1 MTEPPKD
8 RWSHEKYLGGKNEPG
23 KYISPK
29 AAFVDDLDQFDP
41 LEFGINMKEA
51 QHLDPSLRLIIEVAH
66 QTLQD
71 SGIAYKGSRTG
82 VFVAQLLVST
92 DELNDDN
99 YEIESYNGVG
109 KCIAIRANRVSYT
122 FDLRGPSLVVDTGE
136 LFERGV
142 GTAGAA
148 GGSDRVLE
156 VGWLGMRTCSS
167 SGTAMHLALNAIR
180 VGEIDQAIVLGAS
193 SMVNPAHTISFSKL
207 GVLSPTGSSKSFDAS
222 ADGYARSE
230 GFAGVLI
237 KRLDQATK
245 DGDRVYSVITGSAAN
260 ANGRGKSLTM
270 PEGDMQGE
278 VIRASYKLA
287 GREPKDAFYV
297 ELHATGTSVGDPI
310 ESNAAG
316 KIFRE
321 GRDDAH
327 VLRVGSVKGNLGHAE
342 GCSFMASLIK
352 VSLMLHNKELIPNVR
367 FNKPNPKIKFV
378 ENKMRVQTELE
389 PLTPEM
395 TTTKDGKFVTSISTY
410 GVGGANAHVVVE
422 SFESS
427 ACLKPTATITEAAAP
442 AKPLHLFALGT
453 LTEKSMPRWQ
463 ESLSSHLRDVTDPA
477 TWSAIARDLARQA
490 RAQPYRSFAVAST
503 LHPALTFTKTAHVPN
518 NADRK
523 LCLVFSGQ
531 GPQHIFMG
539 RQLAEAYPAFLES
552 VRESDSILVKS
563 YAQPSFIASSG
574 LFEPGKESSLA
585 ASGQWEVKN
594 VVFGIVFMQMGLVDL
609 IKSMGIEYDCVVGH
623 SIGEV
628 AMSYASGHLNKK
640 QAVGVAVARAMAM
653 TGAQGNGSM
662 AALGVG
668 VAQALF
674 ILRKVC
680 GPTVASDPLSPGLWI
695 AGINSPEAV
704 TVAGREDL
712 IDKLVAL
719 SKDPKDKFFAA
730 KLRVTSAFHTPLMG
744 PQEDVFKR
752 LAEPVLTSS
761 PPRPDCIRVMS
772 TVDGKW
778 LERPLDLSYCWDN
791 IRQPVL
797 FGTAID
803 KIVKHFG
810 GADSVVFLEVA
821 PHPVLKSYVE
831 QCGGQAVSLV
841 RRPNPKFPALNTG
854 EHHQF
859 LEGLGNLLLAGFSK
873 LDFAKLSGSS
883 AATTGG
889 PKYEDFKRYSLPA
902 YPYTKTSCWSE
913 SAYDKSR
920 KHGGKG
926 RPLCAP
932 HFRMGVETHPWVV
945 GHTILGSVLFPG
957 SGYIDAIL
965 EHGAMVVTNVT
976 VAKPLVV
983 NGADA
988 SPNHLGLHCRD
999 NTWEFR
1005 GSTNGT
1011 FLNGDVVF
1019 DTTYAG
1025 GNWSP
1030 VNLAV
1035 DRKSPRRFDA
1045 RSLAKEAAATLQASD
1060 FYDAIPAGYN
1070 YTGHFHDH
1078 LREIYE
1084 VPDAAS
1090 HGGNGYLARFE
1101 IPDSPE
1107 LFGAGFCI
1115 HPGLLDAFTQTGL
1128 AMFIDYQ
1135 AKTFGTTGLF
1145 VPVRIGRLARWDLS
1159 GKDNL
1164 DEELKGEVWVYFTM
1178 REWAPDGPY
1187 VTDYVVVNS
1196 DGYVILSIDEFEIAK
1211 LPATDLVPITDES
1224 ILERLTTVWQPKRLI
1239 ASAVELPEVQE
1250 PFVMV
1255 RDAAPHTRQESA
1267 ASLSVPDMDD
1277 RALSQTGSNTDEDA
1291 SNAGSVMAS
1300 AVDAYTGLVVSTVA
1314 SWCKEQGR
1322 AVMRVLELSAGPDCA
1337 KAMDEALTE
1346 ALVDGQLST
1355 ELACLGETLEAA
1367 DAKCAALDYTYAR
1380 SVVIKDG
1387 VFDLN
1392 GQELESVDVIV
1403 QYATS
1408 ALSTERLE
1416 AGFAKLMPSGCAI
1429 VVTSPADASSLASKL
1444 TSLGAVDLVTKPI
1457 DATGSLLFAR
1467 KPDAPAAA
1475 APAEL
1480 AENPVV
1486 VFHLTHGN
1494 EGELTELSKTVRQ
1507 GSELYIV
1514 GNDDAAGIGA
1524 LGVAACV
1531 AAESPVFEVFSVL
1544 FENHS
1549 LSKEDRERIVKEI
1562 RLRPDLMEQHVK
1574 VAKDGSVWVRRLVT
1588 APGDIRQPS
1597 GVVAAGNALT
1607 YPNTE
1612 VDGVQVAAYMPE
1624 MVRSEEV
1631 EVRVIALS
1639 PMDGTKLVS
1648 FVGDV
1653 TDAGEQ
1659 SNIIKQTR
1667 VFGVVAHPSTSVIVA
1682 NKKNMVVLPADVDPF
1697 HAASLPVNFLAA
1709 WMGLVDQRSVSAS
1722 DTILIHNAAFGF
1734 GFAAVQICQRV
1745 GCEIFCTVSTE
1756 KEAKWIIS
1764 ELGVSAESIFL
1775 RQGVAYLQP
1784 AQAWLKKRKL
1794 SGFDVIFNSPEEDT
1808 VAYDSKIISKL
1819 GSFIC
1824 IRSEGRATP
1833 TPSNFNAC
1841 IIDID
1846 ELVSA
1851 APQKITKALQI
1862 MVEAHRSIPYK
1873 VYRHVIAMDNLD
1885 AEDADPVS
1893 VFETAV
1899 IDCQAASIA
1908 RVEPRAQLFNPRK
1921 SYILVGGCSELG
1933 VRIMKWMCDHGAR
1946 NVFITSRRGEK
1957 ALNKIDMMYVEHLRS
1972 VGCHIG
1978 VVSADAISKTDMQSL
1993 MAQASFIA
2001 PIGGVFLMT
2010 VVLRD
2015 GLFSNLTQDSFDTV
2029 YASKVE
2035 ALNVLLSVISPENM
2049 DFLLLFSTVGSV
2061 FGNAGQAAYCASQ
2074 LYLDRI
2080 ADVLPNTISM
2090 SFPPITDSG
2099 VFKRL
2104 VMATKGRGNSGQLTK
2119 MGMSTQQ
2126 VCNFI
2131 GDCLVRPIRHY
2142 VPILSMGDVPDTFPT
2157 CEPRLFQHLL
2167 PFSHFVSKRSTDG
2180 GKGSSETPAAL
2191 IADLVGLS
2199 ASEIQDNLA
2208 ITSYGLDS
2216 LGASKLSNQLKAK
2229 FGIVVSQIQLLGS
2242 TSLGDLNNMIAAL
2255 KDKST
2260 VGAENGAVE
2269 LSSQM
2274 VDIPSVL
2281 SEKLAYGE
2289 NYVTEA
2295 SAHQYRIW
2303 LAQAQADNEKKRTA
2317 SKIDAKL
2324 SRFGATQWDTH
2335 EGYLLTVTSAV
2346 QLDIER
2352 MKGALSLVVQRHGAL
2367 RTAFKY
2373 DEGSS
2378 KLMQVVY
2385 PYADFNAEFVDYSS
2399 HLDPKR
2405 AVYDHCVKM
2414 NTDPGFKLDQLPLM
2428 KTTLFDTGNKRWSF
2442 CMVIHH
2448 IIMDDASVQILFKD
2462 LFQYYMG
2469 VEDIPPVKLHYSD
2482 FSDWLV
2488 ENPVKKETT
2497 EKQLGFWQKNL
2508 ENIPPL
2514 YLPIAKRSETPLC
2527 EMTQIDVDIDMD
2539 IITRF
2544 NHLISNAGVTRFAG
2558 YFAAYN
2564 ILLHKF
2570 SAQSTFVVGTAV
2582 TERDHSQLNNTVG
2595 FFANMLPIKTDIKP
2609 SSTFE
2614 EYLRAFKDSLFSSL
2628 ENNDVTYEDIVGRVK
2643 TSSEGRTLFKHLFA
2657 QGSLV
2662 DEIKRILKLHDLDV
2676 SSIQPLPN
2684 GEEKYETLLTVDG
2697 SAGNAVLRFDNH
2709 LFSENVARM
2718 FLKAYVTV
2726 IETIVKDET
2735 IKIQD
2740 LAIIADSEQSHLI
2753 DVVSS
2758 EGPVNPIESLVHT
2771 LIEKRAAASPFLTAV
2786 EFGEETM
2793 SYAQLNARANQIARA
2808 LVLQGVKAD
2817 VVVAICFDRSILQIL
2832 AVLAVVKAGGCFMTI
2847 DPEDPVLRKEF
2858 MIKESNA
2865 KFFLT
2870 TSFHGNQIA
2879 KQIAEQALVVELDDP
2894 TFEKRLDK
2902 IMGENIPL
2910 RNLTP
2915 SNLAYIMF
2923 TSGSTGK
2930 PKGVMIQHRSIAN
2943 LVQHSDVYG
2952 FGKGARVLQSLSYIF
2967 DPFVVD
2973 VFGTL
2978 AHGGTLVLGA
2988 KEMVLGDIGTAIKKF
3003 NINVVH
3009 VTPSI
3014 LAVVPLEDYPTL
3026 ETVVV
3031 AGEALPKKVIDD
3043 WAGKVRLMNM
3053 YGPTEA
3059 AVDCISCEVK
3069 SSAMVG
3075 IIGRPMKNCRVYVL
3089 DENLRPAPVGVEG
3102 EIHIGGIQVSAGYL
3116 NQPDLTRSAFI
3127 SNPFVSGE
3135 RLYKTGD
3142 VGIIRQDNTIE
3153 YCGRKDSQI
3162 KLRGQ
3167 RIELGEIEDAI
3178 LHFDE
3183 IQLAACVVREVKGNP
3198 AVVAFVEF
3206 KKDANVAAMSEYEQV
3221 EKLAQTKEALKFHLA
3236 ERLPRFMFPSMFI
3249 DLPSLPRTASG
3260 KVDRKLLKTIDLAQ
3274 FTQEAA
3280 GDVGLPAS
3288 DVETGLMAIF
3298 APILKVEINSF
3309 GVEQDLFSVGLNSL
3323 LAVQASEAIS
3333 KTFNCHMSLNN
3344 IYLRP
3349 TIRELSTVIID
3360 AMGQDV
3366 RQIQQAEDAEQDNL
3380 IEFLPI
3386 KRKGAKPR
3394 IFLVHDVTGMSTPF
3408 MRLGAYMPN
3417 EMYAIGDK
3425 YFGQREGFADLKAMA
3440 AHYVS
3445 LIREVQPKG
3454 PYIIC
3459 GYSFGGTVALSMACM
3474 LRDMG
3479 ETVSRLIL
3487 LDAIFLNKSERE
3499 GLKAGDWT
3507 KRSIERIS
3515 ENFPEI
3521 SDEWK
3526 KRLRKEIRKNLEF
3539 MFDHDAEYYDGETTL
3554 VIPKDRSWYR
3564 TGHASDFDTGADDA
3578 NGWRRR
3584 ISNLTMKVSGG
3595 RHDTMLAPAYVKSLA
3610 KVMREIVAECPSGE
3624 DAPTPAGAAPPM
3636 VAPART
3642 AASAAVPAMEAPKS
3656 VAAPLVA
3663 PPRVAVEARSS
3674 VPVLD
3679 ADELAKISTTKTE
3692 KEKKTGLKFF
3702 GMTLSSILLV

>member
-1 MTEPPKD
+1 MSQQLPVAIIGIGCKFPASCNDPHSYYEFLRNKGDAMTEPPKD
-8 RWSHEKYLGGKNEPG
+8 RWSHEKYFGGKDVPG

-29 AAFVDDLDQFDP
+29 AAFVDDIDQFDP

-51 QHLDPSLRLIIEVAH
+51 QHLDPSLRQIIEVAH

-71 SGIAYKGSRTG
+71 SGIAYKGSKTG

-92 DELNDDN
+92 DELNDDKF
-99 YEIESYNGVG
+99 EIESYNGVG

-122 FDLRGPSLVVDTGE
+122 FDLRGPSLIIDT
-136 LFERGV
+136 
-142 GTAGAA
+142 A
-148 GGSDRVLE
+148 
-156 VGWLGMRTCSS
+156 CSS
-167 SGTAMHLALNAIR
+167 SGTAIHLALNSIR
-180 VGEIDQAIVLGAS
+180 VGEIDQAIVIGAS
-193 SMVNPAHTISFSKL
+193 SMINPDHTISFSRL

-230 GFAGVLI
+230 GFAGILI
-237 KRLDQATK
+237 KRLDLAEK
-245 DGDRVYSVITGSAAN
+245 DGDRIYSVITGSAAN
-260 ANGRGKSLTM
+260 ANGKGKSLTM
-270 PEGDMQGE
+270 PEGEMQGE
-278 VIRASYKLA
+278 VIKSSYALA
-287 GREPKDAFYV
+287 GRKPSEAFYV

-316 KIFRE
+316 KIFSE
-321 GRDDAH
+321 GRSDDRI
-327 VLRVGSVKGNLGHAE
+327 LRVGSVKGNLGHAE
-342 GCSFMASLIK
+342 GCSFMASLLK

-367 FNKPNPKIKFV
+367 FNKPNPKIKFE
-378 ENKMRVQTELE
+378 ENKMKVQTELE
-389 PLTPEM
+389 PLTESM
-395 TTTKDGKFVTSISTY
+395 ATTDGKFVTSISTY
-410 GVGGANAHVVVE
+410 GVGGSNAHVVVE
-422 SFESS
+422 SYETAAS
-427 ACLKPTATITEAAAP
+427 LKQAAAP
-442 AKPLHLFALGT
+442 APATTDAAKPSLHLFALGT
-453 LTEKSMPRWQ
+453 ITEKSMPRWQ
-463 ESLSSHLRDVTDPA
+463 DSLVSHLRGVTDPVTLGA
-477 TWSAIARDLARQA
+477 VSRTLARQA
-490 RAQPYRSFAVAST
+490 RAQPYRSFAVASSLSPEVT
-503 LHPALTFTKTAHVPN
+503 WTKTAHLASSV
-518 NADRK
+518 DRK

-539 RQLAEAYPAFLES
+539 RELSAAYPVFLQS
-552 VRESDSILVKS
+552 VRESDSILVS
-563 YAQPSFIASSG
+563 TFAQPSFIGASG
-574 LFEPGKESSLA
+574 LFEPGKEATLA

-594 VVFGIVFMQMGLVDL
+594 VVYGIVFMQMALVDL

-628 AMSYASGHLNKK
+628 AMSYASGHLTKK
-640 QAVGVAVARAMAM
+640 QAVGVAVARAVAM

-674 ILRKVC
+674 IIRKVC
-680 GPTVASDPLSPGLWI
+680 GPTTASDPLSPGLWI

-712 IDKLVAL
+712 IDELVKL
-719 SKDPKDKFFAA
+719 SKDPRDKFFAA

-752 LAEPVLTSS
+752 LAEPVLASATAK
-761 PPRPDCIRVMS
+761 DTVKVMS

-778 LERPLDLSYCWDN
+778 LDRPLDLSYCWDN

-803 KIVKHFG
+803 KVVKHFG
-810 GADSVVFLEVA
+810 GADGVAFLEVA

-854 EHHQF
+854 EHYQF
-859 LEGLGNLLLAGFSK
+859 LEGVGNLLISGFSRIDYDK
-873 LDFAKLSGSS
+873 LG
-883 AATTGG
+883 AT
-889 PKYEDFKRYSLPA
+889 PASFEDFKRFSLPL
-902 YPYTKTSCWSE
+902 YPYVKTSCWSE
-913 SAYDKSR
+913 SAQRRSE
-920 KHGGKG
+920 KHGSKG
-926 RPLCAP
+926 RPLSLP
-932 HFRMGVETHPWVV
+932 HFRMNVDTHKWVV
-945 GHTILGSVLFPG
+945 GHTIMNSVLFPG

-983 NGADA
+983 NGSDA
-988 SPNHLGLHCRD
+988 SPNHLGLQVRE
-999 NTWEFR
+999 NGWEFR
-1005 GSTNGT
+1005 GSTNGA
-1011 FLNGDVVF
+1011 FLNGDIVF
-1019 DTTYAG
+1019 DTTYASG
-1025 GNWSP
+1025 SWSP
-1030 VNLAV
+1030 VNLAI
-1035 DRKSPRRFDA
+1035 DRKSPRKFDVP
-1045 RSLAKEAAATLQASD
+1045 SLVKSSRASLTPKD

-1078 LREIYE
+1078 LREIHE
-1084 VPDAAS
+1084 VPDANS
-1090 HGGNGYLARFE
+1090 HGGSGYLSRFE
-1101 IPDSPE
+1101 IPDDPE

-1128 AMFIDYQ
+1128 AMFIDYHT
-1135 AKTFGTTGLF
+1135 KMFGTTGLF
-1145 VPVRIGRLARWDLS
+1145 VPVKIGRLARWDLS
-1159 GKDNL
+1159 GADNL
-1164 DEELKGEVWVYFTM
+1164 DDELKGQVWVYFTM

-1211 LPATDLVPITDES
+1211 LPATDLVPITDTS
-1224 ILERLTTVWQPKRLI
+1224 ILERLTTAWQPKELKQI
-1239 ASAVELPEVQE
+1239 SVEMPEVPE
-1250 PFVMV
+1250 PYVIV
-1255 RDAAPHTRQESA
+1255 PERGHTPLPASSVSGSILAPGTGAEEETGDAD
-1267 ASLSVPDMDD
+1267 ASSIATATPADMY
-1277 RALSQTGSNTDEDA
+1277 TGSI
-1291 SNAGSVMAS
+1291 VHM
-1300 AVDAYTGLVVSTVA
+1300 VA
-1314 SWCKEQGR
+1314 KAMKEQGR
-1322 AVMRVLELSAGPDCA
+1322 SVVRLLELSESGACV
-1337 KAMDEALTE
+1337 KALNECLIELLFEEQVA
-1346 ALVDGQLST
+1346 T
-1355 ELACLGETLEAA
+1355 ELVCWGKEIEAA
-1367 DAKCAALDYTYAR
+1367 DAKCQSLDYTYAR
-1380 SVVIKDG
+1380 SVTVKEG
-1387 VFDLN
+1387 KFDLD
-1392 GQELESVDVIV
+1392 GKDLESVDIIV
-1403 QYATS
+1403 QYVDSAAT
-1408 ALSTERLE
+1408 TEILELAFSRLLPNG
-1416 AGFAKLMPSGCAI
+1416 AVVLVAPATDAQSLQNKL
-1429 VVTSPADASSLASKL
+1429 V
-1444 TSLGAVDLVTKPI
+1444 SLGAVKVDSKSI
-1457 DATGSLLFAR
+1457 DAASTMLLALKSGSV
-1467 KPDAPAAA
+1467 A
-1475 APAEL
+1475 APGPL
-1480 AENPVV
+1480 NPEAVV
-1486 VFHLTHGN
+1486 ECYHLNHGN
-1494 EGELTELSKTVRQ
+1494 EGELTEMSKTVKA

-1514 GNDDAAGIGA
+1514 GDDDAAGIGA
-1524 LGVAACV
+1524 LGVAACLV
-1531 AAESPVFEVFSVL
+1531 AESPVYEVFSVL
-1544 FENHS
+1544 FEDKA
-1549 LSKEDRERIVKEI
+1549 LSKADREAAI
-1562 RLRPDLMEQHVK
+1562 RKLRERPEAMEQHMK
-1574 VAKDGSVWVRRLVT
+1574 IAKDGSVWVRRLVQT
-1588 APGDIRQPS
+1588 AVDIRQPEDAT
-1597 GVVAAGNALT
+1597 AAGNAVT

-1612 VDGVQVAAYMPE
+1612 VEETQVAAYMPE
-1624 MVRSEEV
+1624 KVGSEQV

-1639 PMDGTKLVS
+1639 PMAGKRFVS

-1653 TDAGEQ
+1653 TAAGEQ
-1659 SNIIKQTR
+1659 SNMLVGAR
-1667 VFGVVAHPSTSVIVA
+1667 VLGVVQHPSTSIIVA
-1682 NKKNMVVLPADVDPF
+1682 SKKNLILLPTDVDPF
-1697 HAASLPVNFLAA
+1697 EAASLPVDFLAA
-1709 WMGLVDQRSVSAS
+1709 WMGLVDQRAVSAA
-1722 DTILIHNAAFGF
+1722 DKVLIHNAAFGP
-1734 GFAAVQICQRV
+1734 GFAAVQVCQRV
-1745 GCEIFCTVSTE
+1745 GCDIFCTVSTE
-1756 KEAKWIIS
+1756 KEAKWIAS
-1764 ELGVSAESIFL
+1764 ELKIPAESICL
-1775 RQGVAYLQP
+1775 RMGVAYVNQ
-1784 AQAWLKKRKL
+1784 AQAWLKKRSYK
-1794 SGFDVIFNSPEEDT
+1794 GFDLIFNSPEHDT
-1808 VAYDSKIISKL
+1808 ITYDAKIIKRL
-1819 GSFIC
+1819 GSFV
-1824 IRSEGRATP
+1824 SVHAEGSAVQ
-1833 TPSNFNAC
+1833 TPSDFHASAC
-1841 IIDID
+1841 VIDVN
-1846 ELVSA
+1846 ELVTD
-1851 APQKITKALQI
+1851 APHKITKSLEVMI
-1862 MVEAHRSIPYK
+1862 EAHRSSPYK
-1873 VYRHVIAMDNLD
+1873 VYRHVVAMNDLD
-1885 AEDADPVS
+1885 AENESVS
-1893 VFETAV
+1893 VFETTV
-1899 IDCQAASIA
+1899 IDCTDVEPCRI
-1908 RVEPRAQLFNPRK
+1908 EPRAQLFNPRK

-1957 ALNKIDMMYVEHLRS
+1957 ALNKIDIMYVEHLRS
-1972 VGCHIG
+1972 IGCHIG
-1978 VVSADAISKTDMQSL
+1978 VVASDAVSITDMQSL
-1993 MAQASFIA
+1993 AAQASFIA
-2001 PIGGVFLMT
+2001 PIGGIFLMT

-2015 GLFSNLTQDSFDTV
+2015 GLFANLTQDSFNTV
-2029 YASKVE
+2029 YDSKVK
-2035 ALNVLLSVISPENM
+2035 ALNVLLEVVNPEKL

-2080 ADVLPNTISM
+2080 ADTLPNTISM

-2131 GDCLVRPIRHY
+2131 GDCLIRPVRHY
-2142 VPILSMGDVPDTFPT
+2142 VPILAMEDVPDTFPT
-2157 CEPRLFQHLL
+2157 CEPRLYQHLL
-2167 PFSHFVSKRSTDG
+2167 TFSDFVSRRATDG

-2191 IADLVGLS
+2191 IADLVGLQ
-2199 ASEIQDNLA
+2199 ASEIQENLA

-2229 FGIVVSQIQLLGS
+2229 FGIQVSQIQLLGS
-2242 TSLGDLNNMIAAL
+2242 TSLGDLNKMIAAL
-2255 KDKST
+2255 NEKST

-2269 LSSQM
+2269 LTSQFAE
-2274 VDIPSVL
+2274 IPSL
-2281 SEKLAYGE
+2281 LAEKLAYGE
-2289 NYVTEA
+2289 NYETEA

-2317 SKIDAKL
+2317 SRIDAKL

-2335 EGYLLTVTSAV
+2335 EGYLLTVTSNEP
-2346 QLDIER
+2346 LDVEK
-2352 MKGALSLVVQRHGAL
+2352 MKCALSSVVQRHGAL
-2367 RTAFKY
+2367 RTTFKY
-2373 DEGSS
+2373 DEANS
-2378 KLMQVVY
+2378 KLRQVVH
-2385 PYADFNAEFVDYSS
+2385 PYADFNPEFVDFST
-2399 HLDPKR
+2399 HPNPKK
-2405 AVYDHCVKM
+2405 AVYDHCMKM
-2414 NTDPGFKLDQLPLM
+2414 NMEPNFKLDQLPLLR
-2428 KTTLFDTGNKRWSF
+2428 TTLFDSGNNRWSF

-2462 LFQYYMG
+2462 LFQYYME
-2469 VEDIPPVKLHYSD
+2469 VEDIQPVKLHYSD
-2482 FSDWLV
+2482 FSDWQV
-2488 ENPVKKETT
+2488 QNPVKKEVID
-2497 EKQLGFWQKNL
+2497 KQLEYWEKKL

-2527 EMTQIDVDIDMD
+2527 EMTQIDIDIDID
-2539 IITRF
+2539 TITRF
-2544 NHLISNAGVTRFAG
+2544 NQIIANAGCTKFAG

-2582 TERDHSQLNNTVG
+2582 TQREMQLNNTVG
-2595 FFANMLPIKTDIKP
+2595 FFANLLPIKTDVKP
-2609 SSTFE
+2609 DLNFP
-2614 EYLRAFKDSLFSSL
+2614 EYLLAFKDSLFSSL

-2662 DEIKRILKLHDLDV
+2662 DENNRILRLFNLGV
-2676 SSIQPLPN
+2676 SNIQTLPN

-2709 LFSENVARM
+2709 LFSETVAQR
-2718 FLKAYVTV
+2718 FLKAYVTT
-2726 IETIVKDET
+2726 IETIAKDET
-2735 IKIQD
+2735 IKIHD

-2758 EGPVNPIESLVHT
+2758 EGPVEPIETLVHSLV
-2771 LIEKRAAASPFLTAV
+2771 EARAASSPFLTAV
-2786 EFGEETM
+2786 EFGETSV

-2808 LVLQGVKAD
+2808 LLLQGVKKD
-2817 VVVAICFDRSILQIL
+2817 VVVAICFDRSVLQVL

-2870 TSFHGNQIA
+2870 TSFHGSQIA

-2902 IMGENIPL
+2902 ITGENIPL
-2910 RNLTP
+2910 TSLTP

-2930 PKGVMIQHRSIAN
+2930 PKGVMIEHRSISN
-2943 LVQHSDVYG
+2943 LVQNATAYG
-2952 FGKGARVLQSLSYIF
+2952 FGKGVRVLQSLSYIF
-2967 DPFVVD
+2967 DPFVID
-2973 VFGTL
+2973 IFGTL

-3014 LAVVPLEDYPTL
+3014 LAVVPLDDYPTL

-3043 WAGKVRLMNM
+3043 WAPKVKLMNM

-3059 AVDCISCEVK
+3059 AVDCISCHVT
-3069 SSAMVG
+3069 SSSMVG
-3075 IIGRPMKNCRVYVL
+3075 IIGRPMKNSRVYVL
-3089 DENLRPAPVGVEG
+3089 DEYLRPSPVGVEG
-3102 EIHIGGIQVSAGYL
+3102 EIYIGGIQVSAGYL
-3116 NQPDLTRSAFI
+3116 NQPDLTRAAFI
-3127 SNPFVSGE
+3127 PNPFVSGE
-3135 RLYKTGD
+3135 RLYKSGD
-3142 VGIIRQDNTIE
+3142 VGIIRADNMIE

-3178 LHFDE
+3178 LHFEE
-3183 IQLAACVVREVKGNP
+3183 IQLAACVVREVKNSP

-3206 KKDANVAAMSEYEQV
+3206 KKNADTAKMSEYEQV

-3260 KVDRKLLKTIDLAQ
+3260 KVDRKSLKTIDLAQ
-3274 FTQEAA
+3274 FNQDATGELGA
-3280 GDVGLPAS
+3280 PAS
-3288 DVETGLMAIF
+3288 DIETGLMAIF
-3298 APILKVEINSF
+3298 APILKVDVNSF
-3309 GVEQDLFSVGLNSL
+3309 GVEQDLFSIGLNSL
-3323 LAVQASEAIS
+3323 LAVQAAEAIS

-3349 TIRELSTVIID
+3349 TIRELGTVIID
-3360 AMGQDV
+3360 AIGQDV
-3366 RQIQQAEDAEQDNL
+3366 RQIQQAEDAEDDSL

-3386 KRKGAKPR
+3386 KRKGTQPR

-3425 YFGQREGFADLKAMA
+3425 HFGHREGFADLKAMA

-3445 LIREVQPKG
+3445 LIREVQPHG
-3454 PYIIC
+3454 PYVIC
-3459 GYSFGGTVALSMACM
+3459 GYSFGGTVALAMACM
-3474 LRDMG
+3474 LRDAG

-3487 LDAIFLNKSERE
+3487 LDAIFLNKAERE

-3507 KRSIERIS
+3507 RRSIERIS

-3526 KRLRKEIRKNLEF
+3526 SKLRREIRKNLEF
-3539 MFDHDAEYYDGETTL
+3539 MFDHDPDFFDGPTTL

-3584 ISNLTMKVSGG
+3584 ISNLNMKVSGG

-3610 KVMREIVAECPSGE
+3610 KVMKEICSEIPTDAPVEKLARASTLSKAPTVTRPSTTAAPVAE
-3624 DAPTPAGAAPPM
+3624 
-3636 VAPART
+3636 
-3642 AASAAVPAMEAPKS
+3642 VPASVVAKPIAP
-3656 VAAPLVA
+3656 VA
-3663 PPRVAVEARSS
+3663 PPRIQ

-3679 ADELAKISTTKTE
+3679 ADEMAKISAMKSTE
-3692 KEKKTGLKFF
+3692 KKAGFKFLGMGMKKASLLKKK
-3702 GMTLSSILLV
+3702 